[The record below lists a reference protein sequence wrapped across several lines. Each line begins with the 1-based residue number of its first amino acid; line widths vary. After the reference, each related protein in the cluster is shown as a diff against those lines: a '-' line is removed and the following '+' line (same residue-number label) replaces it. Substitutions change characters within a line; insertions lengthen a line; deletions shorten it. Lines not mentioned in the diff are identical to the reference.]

1 MSHHCPFPVR
11 STNSRSSYYTGTAPG
26 FTLCL
31 VLVAALLGYASV
43 SHAAP
48 SEKKLGNGNAV
59 VSAATPAIPQ
69 LCLG

>member
-11 STNSRSSYYTGTAPG
+11 STNSRRSYHTGTAPG

-31 VLVAALLGYASV
+31 ALVAALLGYASV

-48 SEKKLGNGNAV
+48 SGKKLGNENAAA
-59 VSAATPAIPQ
+59 SAATPAMPQ
-69 LCLG
+69 PYLG